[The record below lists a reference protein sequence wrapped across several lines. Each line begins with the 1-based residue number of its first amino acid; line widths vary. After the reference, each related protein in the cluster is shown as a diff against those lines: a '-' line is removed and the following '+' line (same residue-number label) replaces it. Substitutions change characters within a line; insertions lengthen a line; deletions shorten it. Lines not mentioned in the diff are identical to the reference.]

1 MKLSRLAL
9 FYPLACLAV
18 LVGCKP
24 QAPDMERLS
33 SIQKHNAE
41 LRQEISRMQTLI
53 FQAGEDT
60 PGLQEQ
66 IDKRNNDVV
75 EDYKQLETLQARE
88 TELKMR
94 RIELE
99 GRMNTL
105 RDTFRQLQ
113 NELAN
118 QHQPS

>member
-1 MKLSRLAL
+1 
-9 FYPLACLAV
+9 
-18 LVGCKP
+18 
-24 QAPDMERLS
+24 MERLS